1 MAKSKRRKA
10 GAGTVRK
17 RSDGRWEGRIV
28 VGYDENN
35 LPKTKGV
42 LAKTKL
48 ECEAKLEKLKESLGF
63 NATEKCYPSMPF
75 GEWMDY
81 WYRNY
86 CKESLAETTQ
96 ITYEERIYKQIIPK
110 IGKTPLNQI
119 TTGMLEKF
127 YAHLKADGRL
137 IRREIYGDGL
147 SNAVVRSIHAHCRA
161 ALERA
166 KKEKLIF
173 KNPAEKCKLPPK
185 KSPEVQILRADE
197 MRRLLIQAYEDGFY
211 EMFVLDLATGIRR
224 GELLALQWS
233 DVDLEKNT
241 ISITK
246 QVKYIKGELKII
258 PPKTQA
264 SNRTISIPPQIS
276 AVLKEYKERINSVWL
291 FPSPVKQ
298 EDVPRDPS
306 AVRKA
311 FSKILERAQCKHVP
325 FHALRHTF
333 ASNAFHYGM
342 DIKMLATA
350 IGHGSVE
357 TTMNTYAHATEE
369 MQRAAAKKIDDAMG
383 KVLGGDKARGEHPT
397 ASGTSAHQNGETA
410 TEAKFEAYKGK
421 KRKPG
426 TGYIK
431 QLSPNCWQGRYTPTI
446 DGKRVPMNIYAPTE
460 KECEEKLVEL
470 IRQVKEEKAAKKRTA

>member
-1 MAKSKRRKA
+1 MAKSRRRKA
-10 GAGTVRK
+10 GEGTIRR

-28 VGYDENN
+28 VAYDENS
-35 LPKTKGV
+35 LPKTKSV

-63 NATEKCYPSMPF
+63 NSTEKCYPSMPF

-81 WYRNY
+81 WYRTY

-110 IGKTPLNQI
+110 LGKTPLNQI
-119 TTGMLEKF
+119 AIGMLEKF
-127 YAHLKADGRL
+127 YAHLKADGGL
-137 IRREIYGDGL
+137 IRREVYGNGL

-173 KNPAEKCKLPPK
+173 KNPAEKCKFPPK

-224 GELLALQWS
+224 GELLALRWS
-233 DVDLEKNT
+233 DVDLNKNMV
-241 ISITK
+241 SITK

-258 PPKTQA
+258 LPKTQA
-264 SNRTISIPPQIS
+264 SNRTISIPPQTS
-276 AVLKEYKERINSVWL
+276 AVLKEHKKRVDSIWL

-298 EDVPRDPS
+298 VDVPRDPA
-306 AVRKA
+306 AVRKS
-311 FSKILERAQCKHVP
+311 FSKILERAQCKCVP

-342 DIKMLATA
+342 DVKMLSTA
-350 IGHGSVE
+350 IGHDSVE
-357 TTMNTYAHATEE
+357 TTMNTYAHATED
-369 MQRAAAKKIDDAMG
+369 MKRAAAKKIDDAIG
-383 KVLGGDKARGEHPT
+383 KVLGGDKAHGEHQVEN
-397 ASGTSAHQNGETA
+397 GTSTRGSGETTA
-410 TEAKFEAYKGK
+410 EAKFEPYKGK
-421 KRKPG
+421 KTQARQRLCQ
-426 TGYIK
+426 TA
-431 QLSPNCWQGRYTPTI
+431 L
-446 DGKRVPMNIYAPTE
+446 GKLLAGKIYADY
-460 KECEEKLVEL
+460 
-470 IRQVKEEKAAKKRTA
+470 